1 MASLQLR
8 HTSSTDRE
16 DLLSGDV
23 TEWTVLKDNIGS
35 TETQVFVS
43 DQEFNTGLYNIF
55 AMVAFEDEKLR
66 DSGHFTG
73 VATDVIIEPKV
84 ERGIYV
90 RSLMDS
96 ISVALLG
103 KNHRDLY
110 NNSCCCR

>member
-1 MASLQLR
+1 MTSLQLR
-8 HTSSTDRE
+8 QTSSSNRD

-23 TEWTVLKDNIGS
+23 TEWTVLKDNIGP

-43 DQEFNTGLYNIF
+43 DQEFNTGLYNTF
-55 AMVAFEDEKLR
+55 AMVAFEDEELR

-73 VATDVIIEPKV
+73 VATNVIIDPKV

-103 KNHRDLY
+103 KIHDLF